1 MTTPSGDAPE
11 RGSLRGRLAPRAART
26 AHIVAMGLV
35 LGGASYSVPERALA
49 AAAAASIG
57 SHMPKTW
64 RHSSFLHS
72 RVIGQA
78 RCSSTS
84 RSSRS
89 SRA

>member
-1 MTTPSGDAPE
+1 VTTPSGDAPE

-49 AAAAASIG
+49 AAAASIG

-84 RSSRS
+84 TSSRS